1 MMKLLFLFV
10 SVWLLPCCIFICK
23 FINDVTNES
32 EVISALRLNVCLTA
46 VNLPWNSNLSVWE
59 TRFSRVSLFCVK
71 TDHHHILWWCQT
83 NCNLIAVNNQ
93 IWGPTRVLSLRMCSE
108 RSTGNMKV
116 SRTRTCFVY
125 ISFQNEIKNIINE
138 AFRTFKTIYNPC
150 PFFFFAFSLLFSLLS
165 SIWCYA
171 YANL

>member
-1 MMKLLFLFV
+1 MNLKLFLLWGWM
-10 SVWLLPCCIFICK
+10 SVWLQWIYHETL
-23 FINDVTNES
+23 
-32 EVISALRLNVCLTA
+32 ISVSGRLV
-46 VNLPWNSNLSVWE
+46 SNLSVWE

-116 SRTRTCFVY
+116 SRTRTCFGY
-125 ISFQNEIKNIINE
+125 ISFQKEIKNIINE

-150 PFFFFAFSLLFSLLS
+150 PFFFFAFSLLS
-165 SIWCYA
+165 SIRCYA